1 METAIIAVIAFVP
14 MLVML
19 VVIHEW
25 GHFFTARAF
34 GVKVLEFGIGYPPR
48 AFGLYTGRTRVLLDA
63 GTQYV
68 NLSGPDAIQRGL
80 LVRVHSTEDA
90 DGNLVAR
97 IVEGAQSG
105 SLRRSVSLQDMDT
118 DELLRHEGT
127 VREADFDSLV
137 VADMIYTVNWLPLGG
152 FVRLAGENNPAVP
165 RSLASKG
172 PGPRTI
178 ILAAGSLMNALF
190 PLVAFAVLFMIPQS
204 VTVGQVQVD
213 VVEPNS
219 PAQAAG
225 ILPGD
230 LVLAAGD
237 RTIEQ
242 GSDLVRATTLNAGT
256 PMEWT
261 IQRDGLT
268 EIVQLTPRANPPPG
282 QGADGHPDKPG
293 EPEFRDPL
301 RPAVDRRVEGRDKF
315 LGDDGPAPAGD
326 IVVDNGDPGA
336 TAFRPGGNS
345 PGNRRGDQGRGSSRM
360 GGAVHPVQHQP
371 GHPEPATHTHAGR
384 RADSVRAA
392 GVGTGRPARSR
403 RTGRPGTPDR
413 LRRAAGLYPV
423 YHLQRHRP
431 HDPGRQPAGWV
442 SSSYPRNP
450 GITRSLNNLNDLA
463 VFSADTR
470 PRLVSMRLRMPASRI
485 WASCSATLPGLPT
498 IPSPASGSGT
508 GA

>member
-68 NLSGPDAIQRGL
+68 NLSGPDAIQQGL

-97 IVEGAQSG
+97 IVEGPQSG

-261 IQRDGLT
+261 IQREGLT
-268 EIVQLTPRANPPPG
+268 EIVRLTPRANPPPG
-282 QGADGHPDKPG
+282 QGATGIQISLVNLSSETRFDPPWTAVWKGATNSWEMMVLLRQEISSWITGTRAPQLSGPVGIAQVTGEVTRDGGVRGWVVLSILFSINLAILNLLPIPMLDG
-293 EPEFRDPL
+293 GRIVFVLLEWVRGG
-301 RPAVDRRVEGRDKF
+301 RRVPAEREGLVHLIGF
-315 LGDDGPAPAGD
+315 VALLGFILFITYND
-326 IVVDNGDPGA
+326 IV
-336 TAFRPGGNS
+336 RMIQGGS
-345 PGNRRGDQGRGSSRM
+345 PL
-360 GGAVHPVQHQP
+360 GG
-371 GHPEPATHTHAGR
+371 
-384 RADSVRAA
+384 
-392 GVGTGRPARSR
+392 
-403 RTGRPGTPDR
+403 
-413 LRRAAGLYPV
+413 
-423 YHLQRHRP
+423 
-431 HDPGRQPAGWV
+431 
-442 SSSYPRNP
+442 
-450 GITRSLNNLNDLA
+450 
-463 VFSADTR
+463 
-470 PRLVSMRLRMPASRI
+470 
-485 WASCSATLPGLPT
+485 
-498 IPSPASGSGT
+498 
-508 GA
+508 